1 MVTVIIEEGGGGAAV
16 AAPVGIDVLG
26 TLLYADKGYYSSA
39 DMGKIAGSTGKVVE
53 RKDEELDTGIKTEC
67 KEIDIWELMKKGEEK
82 FIRHDKEI
90 DKKELDNL
98 QEKENKN
105 K

>member
-1 MVTVIIEEGGGGAAV
+1 MAGKSDYAWFACYGPFDDPEYVVTVIIEEGGGGAAV

-53 RKDEELDTGIKTEC
+53 RKDEELDTGRT
-67 KEIDIWELMKKGEEK
+67 D
-82 FIRHDKEI
+82 
-90 DKKELDNL
+90 
-98 QEKENKN
+98 
-105 K
+105 